1 MGTGRLLPRRGP
13 TYDPPA
19 QGDMFGHGRSRSILI
34 ELFAATVDSPR
45 DSEWNECKNVGE
57 MVIDGWGRG
66 Q

>member
-45 DSEWNECKNVGE
+45 DSE
-57 MVIDGWGRG
+57 
-66 Q
+66 